1 MTQLP
6 LDIHLVEFHKLNG
19 AKIIPFAGY
28 NMPINYKNGIINE
41 HKSVRSTS
49 GIFDVSHMGQIFIP
63 NNKSNINNLEKYIP
77 LNLNSLQLNK
87 SHYSFLLNDKG
98 GIIDDLIL
106 SNISFENN
114 IFFYIVYN
122 ASRKKIDEDIFLNCA
137 SDSEI
142 LINNCLFAVQ
152 GPASFKVLSALIKIP
167 NNMKFLDIHSSNYK
181 NSNILISRTGYTG
194 EDGFEISA
202 PFEIAEDFMRELLNH
217 DKTTLCGLGA
227 RDSLR
232 LEAGLSLYG
241 HELNEQIT
249 PIDAGLSWAIDES
262 RFKDKKL
269 NGVSVLI
276 NQMNSNPKKIKIGI
290 IATNRSMIRDGM
302 KLFDEKKNN
311 IGVVTSGCFS
321 PSLNKSI
328 GIAYVQSNLDLN
340 EKIYCNIRNTFELVI
355 NSKLPFVKKNYKKNG
370 ENYES

>member
-1 MTQLP
+1 LTQLP
-6 LDIHLVEFHKLNG
+6 LDIHLVEFHKSNG
-19 AKIIPFAGY
+19 AKMMPFAGY

-63 NNKSNINNLEKYIP
+63 NSKSNINNLEKYIP

-87 SHYSFLLNDKG
+87 SYYSFLLNDKG

-106 SNISFENN
+106 SNISFEKN

-122 ASRKKIDEDIFLNCA
+122 SSRKKIDEDIFLNCA

-142 LINNCLFAVQ
+142 LLNNCLFAIQ
-152 GPASFKVLSALIKIP
+152 GPASFKVLSTLIKIP
-167 NNMKFLDIHSSNYK
+167 NNMNFLDIHSFNYK
-181 NSNILISRTGYTG
+181 NTNILISRTGYTG
-194 EDGFEISA
+194 EDGFEIST
-202 PFEIAEDFMRELLNH
+202 PFEIAEDFVKQLLNN

-262 RFKDKKL
+262 RFKDKIL

-276 NQMNSNPKKIKIGI
+276 KQTNSKPKKIKIGI

-311 IGVVTSGCFS
+311 IGIVTSGCFS

-328 GIAYVQSNLDLN
+328 GIAYVQSNFDLN

-370 ENYES
+370 ENYE